1 MGTLVQKITKLVALA
16 LVSSYRTNNMKV
28 LIVALCSLAFA
39 SAINVEICDPDITE
53 ANFDNLDIAVSP
65 DPIVLK
71 SGAQVGLHF
80 AIDLLKQIDGGTVKI
95 DIKNGPL
102 PIPCIEIDGHMVGS
116 CKYTTESLVAAFCAL
131 CAEIG
136 NCEDLLPP
144 GQECSLPAMPG
155 HYGGVN
161 GGDDFVFITLPE
173 LPDEIIGLLTG
184 TLTAHILGE
193 DATGAEDLCADVTI
207 DVVAG

>member
-1 MGTLVQKITKLVALA
+1 
-16 LVSSYRTNNMKV
+16 MKV

-95 DIKNGPL
+95 DIKNGLLPL
-102 PIPCIEIDGHMVGS
+102 PCIEVYAVIPIDI
-116 CKYTTESLVAAFCAL
+116 F
-131 CAEIG
+131 
-136 NCEDLLPP
+136 
-144 GQECSLPAMPG
+144 
-155 HYGGVN
+155 
-161 GGDDFVFITLPE
+161 
-173 LPDEIIGLLTG
+173 
-184 TLTAHILGE
+184 
-193 DATGAEDLCADVTI
+193 
-207 DVVAG
+207 